1 MSGVPAVS
9 DREKPRERLMSEL
22 AEARRRIADLEARVA
37 SRATAEESILHSED
51 LFHALVEQAADAFF
65 LHDAD
70 ARIIDVNRR
79 ACESLGYT
87 REELLR
93 LSVKDFDPA
102 FDFGG
107 LDAWQRMVPGR
118 PETVERV
125 HVRKDGTTFPV
136 EVRLG
141 VIESGG
147 RRLFLALARDMTERK
162 RIEESLARQAMLLRL
177 SAEVAHA
184 ASSVVDPDELMHQV
198 VELIRERFDL
208 YYVGLFMV
216 DRALTLH
223 SQPGEW
229 ACLQAATGEAGRKML
244 NQRYRLKVGGNSM
257 IGQCIADKTSR
268 IALNTDREQVR
279 FANPLLPETR
289 SELAL
294 PLISHG
300 EAIGALTI
308 QSSVENA
315 FSQEDIAVLEIMAG
329 QIANTIENA
338 RLYKQTQAALEE
350 LETIH
355 RSYIRQA
362 WNRYLEGYPSMDN
375 ESEA

>member
-1 MSGVPAVS
+1 MRGIPAVS
-9 DREKPRERLMSEL
+9 DTEKPMERLMSEL
-22 AEARRRIADLEARVA
+22 AEARRRIADLEARLV
-37 SRATAEESILHSED
+37 SRETAEESTLHSED
-51 LFHALVEQAADAFF
+51 LFQALVEQAADAFF

-107 LDAWQRMVPGR
+107 LGAWQRMVPGK
-118 PETVERV
+118 PETVERI

-162 RIEESLARQAMLLRL
+162 RIEEALARQAMLLRL
-177 SAEVAHA
+177 GAEVAHA
-184 ASSVVDPDELMHQV
+184 ASSVVDPDELMRQV

-244 NQRYRLKVGGNSM
+244 TQRHRLRVGGDSM
-257 IGQCIADKTSR
+257 IGQCIADKTPR
-268 IALNTDREQVR
+268 IALDIHREEVR

-294 PLISHG
+294 PLVSHG

-315 FSQEDIAVLEIMAG
+315 FSQEDIAILEIMAA
-329 QIANTIENA
+329 QIANSIENA

-350 LETIH
+350 LEAIH
-355 RSYIRQA
+355 RSYLQQS
-362 WNRYLEGYPSMDN
+362 WNRYLGGQPAPDARSK
-375 ESEA
+375 A